1 MSQEPKAVNITILD
15 KDYLISCNDEER
27 EQLYTAA
34 KYLNNKLQ
42 ELKNSGKVIGTERIA
57 VMAALNITNEY
68 LAYRQANGNYTH
80 SVDVA
85 IRRMQNKI
93 SDALTKERGM
103 EHYISD

>member
-1 MSQEPKAVNITILD
+1 MNQEPKPVNIKILD
-15 KDYLISCNDEER
+15 KDYLISCTDDER

-68 LAYRQANGNYTH
+68 LAYRQENSSYTNN
-80 SVDVA
+80 VDVA
-85 IRRMQNKI
+85 IRRIQNKI
-93 SDALTKERGM
+93 SDALARDGSLEQFITE
-103 EHYISD
+103 